1 MKLILTTLISIFI
14 ATTAFSQFGIKGG
27 FALGEPVN
35 DNNTKNM
42 HLGFDLGVT
51 YDITESIR
59 VELLLESMYRK
70 ENFGFFGNYVSRIM
84 PITVGADYK
93 FLTGRIQPFAGFNL
107 GLMNLSSKLGGNSN
121 NGNTYFGLHP
131 KAGIDIEITENILI
145 DVTLKYHV
153 AFNGSNL
160 NNNKSTQIFGA
171 NIGLIYVFN

>member
-84 PITVGADYK
+84 PITVGADRSEEHTSELQSRPHLVCRLLLEK
-93 FLTGRIQPFAGFNL
+93 
-107 GLMNLSSKLGGNSN
+107 K
-121 NGNTYFGLHP
+121 
-131 KAGIDIEITENILI
+131 
-145 DVTLKYHV
+145 
-153 AFNGSNL
+153 
-160 NNNKSTQIFGA
+160 
-171 NIGLIYVFN
+171 